1 MFKFNKDLISKIIS
15 RIFLIIFIAFFPTLW
30 VIQNDSRTQNF
41 IQKKVIEILEKEW
54 NAKICVKYSHINI
67 FTGKIVIED
76 GSIQSGLN
84 LSGLNQSGL
93 DQSGLDQSRNRQDF
107 FWKFKT
113 SHSRFSRLKCIFS
126 QKMSLKVE
134 LNDVESETSVENGKP
149 LIVGHLEN
157 IFKTNPDLPAEL
169 CAVKIRNLKIKSFL
183 TKDSDDNKKVD
194 EIEADFLGELFFK
207 KNKQNC
213 SVGGILLKD
222 GSLFFNEKKVLS
234 SIKCDLD
241 FKASGSDE
249 LGSDQSGLDSFII
262 NSNKSFKFLDKY
274 YFVDLEFNGDKK
286 NIFLKNADNSLDL
299 KIENPGI
306 VDSGVE
312 NIISATDYK
321 ITGTLPV
328 KCLQDIYS
336 FYSDQKS
343 YDQLDEFNELI
354 KLDLNFSTSSNLR
367 LNNFKLNGNFEVANI
382 ALNLKALW
390 NLNKKNGRI
399 FVSNAQK
406 ISSKDSDFFIN
417 SNGFKTSFLFNDQFD
432 VKGKYKIDF
441 LKRETKRKYPFVG
454 DCFYKNKNI
463 KISGK
468 HLGGSYFAKAN
479 LADQFYISKLLYLN
493 RDGQKLL
500 EMVVPK
506 NEKESKILK
515 GNIKYA
521 LIRDFLPY
529 QLQKNI
535 VGRQA
540 YFEIICDQKKLNN
553 LKGSFRLVNGKLSLL
568 GVYNPIQSIK
578 SDFVIDA
585 FSKKIDLDGFE
596 IGFFKGSI
604 NTPSANINFDKS
616 YQLSS
621 IEFPVQIK
629 NLLVNWNRDFYG
641 IVQGDLFLNKNNI
654 ARKSGESLYKLLGT
668 VYLKKSLIKSDVFSS
683 DSKADFDST
692 MFFTDS
698 FFIDDRILEIDVNFL
713 CDRPLRLKTKFLT
726 TDAFLD
732 LNIKTMFTDSG
743 FLLPKITGDI
753 NLEKGYLSFF
763 KNKLYLDYATIQF
776 LPTQPNEPIIDLLAK
791 NKIKKYLVTL
801 QVTGALSKPQILLD
815 SSPDLREEEIL
826 SLLFAG
832 SETASLQYDFPAMIM
847 QNLEDL
853 INSEQIFSKTTSVLK
868 KIILPFKY
876 IQITPDFSNQVGRGG
891 VKGTVSIDLNKQMH
905 AQIQKN
911 FNLQDDLAFQV
922 EYFLTDDI
930 NLKMVKDQRGDI
942 GAEVEVRLRL

>member
-15 RIFLIIFIAFFPTLW
+15 HIFIVILVTFVPVLW

-54 NAKICVKYSHINI
+54 NAKISVKSSHINI
-67 FTGKIVIED
+67 FTGKIFIED
-76 GSIQSGLN
+76 ALIQSRLV
-84 LSGLNQSGL
+84 QSKDG
-93 DQSGLDQSRNRQDF
+93 QDF
-107 FWKFKT
+107 SWKFKT
-113 SHSRFSRLKCIFS
+113 SNSRFSRLKCLFS

-134 LNDVESETSVENGKP
+134 LNDVESETLVENGKP
-149 LIVGHLEN
+149 LILDHLKN

-169 CAVKIRNLKIKSFL
+169 CAVKIKNLKIISRLK
-183 TKDSDDNKKVD
+183 KDLCDNQKVD
-194 EIEADFLGELFFK
+194 EIKTDFFGELSFK

-241 FKASGSDE
+241 FKTAETDVPGADF
-249 LGSDQSGLDSFII
+249 FIV
-262 NSNKSFKFLDKY
+262 NSNKSFKFLNQD
-274 YFVDLEFNGDKK
+274 YFVGLEFNGDKK
-286 NIFLKNADNSLDL
+286 NIFLKNTDNSLDL
-299 KIENPGI
+299 KIENPW
-306 VDSGVE
+306 VDNPRVE
-312 NIISATDYK
+312 SLIAATDYQ

-336 FYSDQKS
+336 FYSDQNIG
-343 YDQLDEFNELI
+343 DQLNELI
-354 KLDLNFSTSSNLR
+354 KLDLNFSVSNNL
-367 LNNFKLNGNFEVANI
+367 KLSGNFEVANI
-382 ALNLKALW
+382 ALNIKSLW
-390 NLNKKNGRI
+390 DLNKKSGKI
-399 FVSNAQK
+399 FLLNTEEVTFRD
-406 ISSKDSDFFIN
+406 SSYCIKAGGLKSSI
-417 SNGFKTSFLFNDQFD
+417 LFNDQFD

-454 DCFYKNKNI
+454 DCFYRNKNL

-479 LADQFYISKLLYLN
+479 LRDQFYISKLLYLN
-493 RDGQKLL
+493 RNGQKLL
-500 EMVVPK
+500 EMIVPK

-540 YFEIICDQKKLNN
+540 YFEVACDQKDLNN
-553 LKGSFRLVNGKLSLL
+553 LKGGFRLASGKLSLL
-568 GVYNPIQSIK
+568 GIYNPIQNIK
-578 SDFVIDA
+578 SDFTIDA
-585 FSKKIDLDGFE
+585 FSKKIVLDDFE

-604 NTPSANINFDKS
+604 NIPSANICFDKN

-621 IEFPVQIK
+621 VEFPAQIK

-641 IVQGDLFLNKNNI
+641 IIQGDLFLNKNSL
-654 ARKSGESLYKLLGT
+654 AKKSGESLYKLLGSI
-668 VYLKKSLIKSDVFSS
+668 YLKKSVIKSDAFSS
-683 DSKADFDST
+683 DSKTDFDST

-732 LNIKTMFTDSG
+732 LNIKTMYADSG
-743 FLLPKITGDI
+743 FLVPKITGDI

-815 SSPDLREEEIL
+815 SSPELREEEIL
-826 SLLFAG
+826 SLLFSG
-832 SETASLQYDFPAMIM
+832 SETASLQYDLPVMIM

-853 INSEQIFSKTTSVLK
+853 INSEQIFSKTTSVFR

-876 IQITPDFSNQVGRGG
+876 IQITPDFSNQSGRSG

-930 NLKMVKDQRGDI
+930 NLKMVKDQRGDV